1 MRFVDFAIDLA
12 AVLNASRGIAA
23 KHVALRGRQID
34 TYSRTSS
41 VAAALRK
48 RNAQKSPP
56 TEDTTHSATR
66 PNDDVIYEQT
76 TPAARQTEPIVD
88 TSNEGQNIQAEFTR
102 ADRVPFNGPTLNL
115 GPSLQQQAT
124 SKPAK
129 EDDFDLPPGVDVN
142 IFHTARG
149 SKVLDSLRKQGKP
162 GAAPVR
168 PGVGGPVKAH
178 PMRDWPPRPPPELS
192 FGAQP
197 EKPQGSVA
205 RHAELS
211 ESVKPV
217 EQEATIVQE
226 KVKKEKLVEEALAP
240 ELEKTSPVV
249 PEAEKKID
257 EDVIQA
263 AKEIAGD
270 SVAPSEAPHA
280 LRESSVPSSRI
291 SRIWNYGGLAA
302 GMLGGAMTEGFSRA
316 FGGGG
321 EGSVLLSERN
331 MERLVAKLSRMRG
344 AALKLGQ
351 MMSFQDTK
359 MLPAPIQQVLQ
370 RVQDRA
376 DYMPAWQ
383 RDRVLVANLGPEWR
397 ELFSEFEETPI
408 AAASIGQVHK
418 AVLKNGKRVAVK
430 IQFPGVADSINSDL
444 DNLSILLTATKL
456 LPRGLYLNKTIDNAR
471 LELGWECDYERELQ
485 CAQRYKEL
493 LGSSEKDV
501 FMVPNVYP
509 EASGKQVLT
518 MDFMDGIGV
527 TRIKSFT
534 QEQRDWIGT
543 QLLRLCLREITEF
556 RFMQTDPNWTNFLY
570 NADVNKLELLDFGAS
585 REYPDEFVTQ
595 YVQLLAA
602 ASRSD
607 KAAVKELSESLGY
620 LTGHES
626 RTMVEAHTKSVL
638 TLAEPFLVS
647 APDVYDFKD
656 QTITERVK
664 ALIPVMLQER
674 LAPPPEETYSLHRKL
689 SGAFLLCAKLGSKV
703 PCKAMFEDA
712 LVKGGYTRALEGAEL
727 LYRQHLHFK
736 MADLITLATCSLNQW
751 VLDWEGNLGRIRKSI
766 ILAKEAGAT
775 LRTGPELE
783 ITGYGCLDHFLEA
796 DVYDH
801 SLESLLAILTDTELH
816 GILIDVGLPLMH
828 RGCRYNCRAI
838 ILDGKL
844 LCLRPKIYLA
854 NDGNFRENR
863 FFTPWNRPRYV
874 EQYNLPPA
882 LQKHQG
888 VRQVPIGDVILSLND
903 TTVAAETCEELFTPQ
918 APHINMALNG
928 VEIFTNS
935 SGSHHTLRKLNE
947 RLALISEATRK
958 SGGVYLYANQS
969 GSDGDRLLYDG
980 SSLIMV
986 NGNIVAQGSQFSL
999 DDVEVITATVDLE
1012 EVRAYRFAPSRN
1024 FQAVQAP
1031 VYERIEVDF
1040 SLGVEDLDLLRAPTP
1055 PRPAR
1060 YHVPEEEIAL
1070 GPACW
1075 LWDYL
1080 RRSKASGYLVPLSG
1094 GIDSC
1099 ATATIVF
1106 SMCRLV
1112 VAAIKAGNEEVIAD
1126 VKRIAVYSDKLP
1138 ETAEEFCNQIFHTVY
1153 MGMEKQ
1159 SSKET
1164 RQRAKDL
1171 SARIGSY
1178 HTDMNIDDTFNA
1190 TKNLLTQATGFEP
1203 KFKVHGGSATENL
1216 ALQNIQARSR
1226 MVVAYYYA
1234 QMLPTVRQRPGG
1246 GSLLVLGSS
1255 NVDECLRGYLTKYDC
1270 SSADVNPI
1278 GSVSKTDLKR
1288 FIAWSAKSFNMPI
1301 LEEFIHATPTAELE
1315 PITADYVQTD
1325 MGMTYDEL
1333 SRFGRL
1339 RKESK
1344 LGPYG
1349 MFLRLLEE
1357 WGGEGKMTPRDVAT
1371 KVKRFHG
1378 FHYINRHKQAVAT
1391 PAVHVE
1397 NYSPDDHRFDLRPL
1411 VYPSPWNSWSFEK
1424 IDKRV
1429 EAIER
1434 AMEKKKKTEISK

>member
-1 MRFVDFAIDLA
+1 
-12 AVLNASRGIAA
+12 
-23 KHVALRGRQID
+23 
-34 TYSRTSS
+34 
-41 VAAALRK
+41 
-48 RNAQKSPP
+48 
-56 TEDTTHSATR
+56 
-66 PNDDVIYEQT
+66 
-76 TPAARQTEPIVD
+76 
-88 TSNEGQNIQAEFTR
+88 
-102 ADRVPFNGPTLNL
+102 
-115 GPSLQQQAT
+115 
-124 SKPAK
+124 
-129 EDDFDLPPGVDVN
+129 
-142 IFHTARG
+142 
-149 SKVLDSLRKQGKP
+149 
-162 GAAPVR
+162 
-168 PGVGGPVKAH
+168 
-178 PMRDWPPRPPPELS
+178 
-192 FGAQP
+192 
-197 EKPQGSVA
+197 
-205 RHAELS
+205 
-211 ESVKPV
+211 
-217 EQEATIVQE
+217 
-226 KVKKEKLVEEALAP
+226 
-240 ELEKTSPVV
+240 
-249 PEAEKKID
+249 
-257 EDVIQA
+257 
-263 AKEIAGD
+263 
-270 SVAPSEAPHA
+270 
-280 LRESSVPSSRI
+280 
-291 SRIWNYGGLAA
+291 
-302 GMLGGAMTEGFSRA
+302 
-316 FGGGG
+316 
-321 EGSVLLSERN
+321 
-331 MERLVAKLSRMRG
+331 
-344 AALKLGQ
+344 
-351 MMSFQDTK
+351 
-359 MLPAPIQQVLQ
+359 
-370 RVQDRA
+370 
-376 DYMPAWQ
+376 
-383 RDRVLVANLGPEWR
+383 
-397 ELFSEFEETPI
+397 
-408 AAASIGQVHK
+408 
-418 AVLKNGKRVAVK
+418 
-430 IQFPGVADSINSDL
+430 
-444 DNLSILLTATKL
+444 
-456 LPRGLYLNKTIDNAR
+456 
-471 LELGWECDYERELQ
+471 
-485 CAQRYKEL
+485 
-493 LGSSEKDV
+493 
-501 FMVPNVYP
+501 
-509 EASGKQVLT
+509 
-518 MDFMDGIGV
+518 
-527 TRIKSFT
+527 
-534 QEQRDWIGT
+534 
-543 QLLRLCLREITEF
+543 
-556 RFMQTDPNWTNFLY
+556 
-570 NADVNKLELLDFGAS
+570 
-585 REYPDEFVTQ
+585 
-595 YVQLLAA
+595 
-602 ASRSD
+602 
-607 KAAVKELSESLGY
+607 
-620 LTGHES
+620 
-626 RTMVEAHTKSVL
+626 
-638 TLAEPFLVS
+638 
-647 APDVYDFKD
+647 
-656 QTITERVK
+656 
-664 ALIPVMLQER
+664 
-674 LAPPPEETYSLHRKL
+674 
-689 SGAFLLCAKLGSKV
+689 
-703 PCKAMFEDA
+703 
-712 LVKGGYTRALEGAEL
+712 
-727 LYRQHLHFK
+727 

-1315 PITADYVQTD
+1315 PITADYVQSDEAD

>member
-1 MRFVDFAIDLA
+1 
-12 AVLNASRGIAA
+12 
-23 KHVALRGRQID
+23 
-34 TYSRTSS
+34 
-41 VAAALRK
+41 
-48 RNAQKSPP
+48 
-56 TEDTTHSATR
+56 
-66 PNDDVIYEQT
+66 
-76 TPAARQTEPIVD
+76 
-88 TSNEGQNIQAEFTR
+88 
-102 ADRVPFNGPTLNL
+102 
-115 GPSLQQQAT
+115 
-124 SKPAK
+124 
-129 EDDFDLPPGVDVN
+129 
-142 IFHTARG
+142 
-149 SKVLDSLRKQGKP
+149 
-162 GAAPVR
+162 
-168 PGVGGPVKAH
+168 
-178 PMRDWPPRPPPELS
+178 
-192 FGAQP
+192 
-197 EKPQGSVA
+197 
-205 RHAELS
+205 
-211 ESVKPV
+211 
-217 EQEATIVQE
+217 
-226 KVKKEKLVEEALAP
+226 
-240 ELEKTSPVV
+240 
-249 PEAEKKID
+249 
-257 EDVIQA
+257 
-263 AKEIAGD
+263 
-270 SVAPSEAPHA
+270 
-280 LRESSVPSSRI
+280 
-291 SRIWNYGGLAA
+291 
-302 GMLGGAMTEGFSRA
+302 
-316 FGGGG
+316 
-321 EGSVLLSERN
+321 
-331 MERLVAKLSRMRG
+331 
-344 AALKLGQ
+344 
-351 MMSFQDTK
+351 
-359 MLPAPIQQVLQ
+359 
-370 RVQDRA
+370 
-376 DYMPAWQ
+376 
-383 RDRVLVANLGPEWR
+383 
-397 ELFSEFEETPI
+397 
-408 AAASIGQVHK
+408 
-418 AVLKNGKRVAVK
+418 
-430 IQFPGVADSINSDL
+430 
-444 DNLSILLTATKL
+444 
-456 LPRGLYLNKTIDNAR
+456 
-471 LELGWECDYERELQ
+471 
-485 CAQRYKEL
+485 
-493 LGSSEKDV
+493 
-501 FMVPNVYP
+501 
-509 EASGKQVLT
+509 
-518 MDFMDGIGV
+518 
-527 TRIKSFT
+527 
-534 QEQRDWIGT
+534 
-543 QLLRLCLREITEF
+543 
-556 RFMQTDPNWTNFLY
+556 
-570 NADVNKLELLDFGAS
+570 
-585 REYPDEFVTQ
+585 
-595 YVQLLAA
+595 
-602 ASRSD
+602 
-607 KAAVKELSESLGY
+607 
-620 LTGHES
+620 
-626 RTMVEAHTKSVL
+626 
-638 TLAEPFLVS
+638 
-647 APDVYDFKD
+647 
-656 QTITERVK
+656 
-664 ALIPVMLQER
+664 
-674 LAPPPEETYSLHRKL
+674 
-689 SGAFLLCAKLGSKV
+689 
-703 PCKAMFEDA
+703 
-712 LVKGGYTRALEGAEL
+712 
-727 LYRQHLHFK
+727 

-751 VLDWEGNLGRIRKSI
+751 VLDWEGNLKRIRKSI

-796 DVYDH
+796 DVYEH

-874 EQYNLPPA
+874 EKYNLPPA

-888 VRQVPIGDVILSLND
+888 VRQVPIGDVVLSLND

-935 SGSHHTLRKLNE
+935 SGSHHTLRKLDE
-947 RLALISEATRK
+947 RIALISEATRK

-980 SSLIMV
+980 ASLIMV
-986 NGNIVAQGSQFSL
+986 NGSIVAQGSQFSL
-999 DDVEVITATVDLE
+999 DDVEVVTATVDLG

-1040 SLGVEDLDLLRAPTP
+1040 SLGHEDLDLLRAPTA

-1080 RRSKASGYLVPLSG
+1080 RRSRASGYLVPLSG

-1106 SMCRLV
+1106 SMCKLV
-1112 VAAIKAGNEEVIAD
+1112 VEAIKAGNEEVIED

-1171 SARIGSY
+1171 AQRIGSY
-1178 HTDMNIDDTFNA
+1178 HTDMNIDDTFHA
-1190 TKNLLTQATGFEP
+1190 TKNLLTQGTGFEP

-1226 MVVAYYYA
+1226 MVIAYYYA

-1270 SSADVNPI
+1270 SSADLNPI
-1278 GSVSKTDLKR
+1278 GSISKTDLKR
-1288 FIAWSAKSFNMPI
+1288 FIAWSAKSFDMPI
-1301 LEEFIHATPTAELE
+1301 LEEFIHAIPTAELE
-1315 PITADYVQTD
+1315 PITEDYVQSDEAD

-1357 WGGEGKMTPRDVAT
+1357 WGGEGKMSPRDVAT

-1411 VYPSPWNSWSFEK
+1411 VYPSPWQSWSFQK

-1429 EAIER
+1429 EALEK
-1434 AMEKKKKTEISK
+1434 ALEKKKAASASK